1 MSVNSGK
8 KRLKILKKGNIT
20 EELNEG
26 YGNTYWDLNHDLS
39 FGKIKST
46 STYNNH
52 AVREN
57 IITNAAVDRTL
68 VRDAES

>member
-1 MSVNSGK
+1 M
-8 KRLKILKKGNIT
+8 
-20 EELNEG
+20 NEG